1 MTNKS
6 IGCCSG
12 TSPVPVHLDAGKLL
26 RVTSALFIAC
36 LSYSS
41 AAYSACAPTTSTD
54 GEPYIHETI
63 ECTGTDANGWSAS
76 GSWMTIIIYPGAV
89 IGPINAAN
97 WNTSG
102 TPTGGGGNEV
112 YNYGTVSTI
121 QVGPDNY
128 VENHGIAEQITGY
141 GNSTLINA
149 QDGSVS
155 NALSN
160 DYGIFG
166 SSKITYYDPI
176 LQKNVTEYFGT
187 DVINAGSITMTGAT
201 NTSGM
206 HLERNSLGTNES
218 TGTILI
224 TGDDSDGML
233 GTEAVELHNQGSI
246 TVQGATS
253 DGMFVVGDA
262 IMDNSGTIVADGEGS
277 GGIDLVG
284 KAGIITNSGSISV
297 TGTENYGISALFAA
311 VGTSGETTLSITND
325 GSIYTDGFT
334 TYGISV
340 EDYDGA
346 VITNND
352 SVEVNGIDA
361 QGISVGGTSTTIQ
374 NSATGTVAANG
385 ADVYGIALSHSGQIS
400 NAGGITVN
408 GIGAVGIATQT
419 IDPAE
424 TIDII
429 NSGSILATQK
439 DSAAIGRLGSGAI
452 TNTAS
457 GDIRTEGDAS
467 FGIYNEPSSGIA
479 VPIINNGTITTT
491 GAESFG
497 VNLLGEGSITNTGSI
512 NAEGVLSFSVNVQGD
527 DSEIFNSSTGVILTK
542 EVESVAVNVVGS
554 RANVN
559 NEGFIVTE
567 SSTSPGIAVQ
577 GNGCRGTVKNC
588 AVANSNNIN
597 TSNAFSPGIAVIG
610 SNHTVSNTGDI
621 STGDIATGTG
631 DESFGLAVVRGS
643 NTAITQQGIGSNIKT
658 AGARSHGIVMGLDE
672 GLQPNLLGAMDSSTL
687 TVGGG
692 VETSGQGAYAINVF
706 GDGNTITVDETASLL
721 TTGDGSHGL
730 RVKAPGAGLTKITA
744 ASNAGLGARIDTRGD
759 DANGIHVLSDQ
770 SEILVQEDALIS
782 VGGSR
787 SAAIYLESSG
797 QAQIVNEGQLTAQ
810 GPDDPEDNAGI
821 KALFSGNGAPD
832 ARTVSNLG
840 QINTVGL
847 VGTRG
852 IDIIGDDVVVNN
864 GSIAKRDV
872 SIVAGDEFSAGS
884 AGITV
889 TGTGASVANEGSVS
903 VAGVSATGIEIVAP
917 SSGNFLLTSAGT
929 ITVESDGGIGMAFRS
944 STVSP
949 ITAGQANVANSSC
962 VALNDGMADFINC
975 GSIEMLDS
983 DAATGMLARGINNTT
998 IENQAAIAGNASVGE
1013 LHGIVAETAN
1023 NNLISNLDQITL
1035 PGDDS
1040 IGISVTGDSNSII
1053 NGTGEVAF
1061 PTVALDDPLNFIDNS
1076 GRQLFNDQALELIS
1090 SSYSRA
1096 LPAGDQ
1102 IPQGDILITGANS
1115 VGISVDGNNNRI
1127 GIPTYHAALATV
1139 RASGAGSVGVRL
1151 SGADNLLVNGGDI
1164 RGDAVGIQ
1172 GGSGNDSVVNLGHIS
1187 GGVRLEAGDD
1197 VMVVSSNDIIGSV
1210 NGGVDT
1216 DALVV
1221 FVDPDLAAP
1230 LEISGSQYVN
1240 FEWFHKTGA
1249 GNMLLS
1255 NTLSVNEA
1263 RIWQGAVNLAPGA
1276 ILHTDIASLIVE
1288 QEGTLSGAG
1297 TVDGRVVVN
1306 GGIIAPGSENTNG
1319 GVINP
1324 ADSKGKLSINGDLII
1339 NDGLLNLEI
1348 GGLEPGMFDFLDVS
1362 GDASI
1367 FGGNINFSFID
1378 GYLPQEGDLFE
1389 FLLADNISGFENFS
1403 YGITG
1408 LPTGFDFDLTATNGG
1423 VGLFT
1428 TAAASAVPIPPSVWL
1443 FGSGLVGLIS
1453 IARRKN
1459 RIGRQIQVE

>member
-1 MTNKS
+1 
-6 IGCCSG
+6 
-12 TSPVPVHLDAGKLL
+12 
-26 RVTSALFIAC
+26 
-36 LSYSS
+36 
-41 AAYSACAPTTSTD
+41 
-54 GEPYIHETI
+54 
-63 ECTGTDANGWSAS
+63 
-76 GSWMTIIIYPGAV
+76 
-89 IGPINAAN
+89 
-97 WNTSG
+97 
-102 TPTGGGGNEV
+102 
-112 YNYGTVSTI
+112 
-121 QVGPDNY
+121 
-128 VENHGIAEQITGY
+128 
-141 GNSTLINA
+141 
-149 QDGSVS
+149 
-155 NALSN
+155 
-160 DYGIFG
+160 
-166 SSKITYYDPI
+166 
-176 LQKNVTEYFGT
+176 
-187 DVINAGSITMTGAT
+187 
-201 NTSGM
+201 
-206 HLERNSLGTNES
+206 
-218 TGTILI
+218 
-224 TGDDSDGML
+224 ML

-246 TVQGATS
+246 TVLGATS
-253 DGMFVVGDA
+253 DGMFVIGDA
-262 IMDNSGTIVADGEGS
+262 IMDNSGTIVADGDGS
-277 GGIDLVG
+277 GGIDLIG
-284 KAGIITNSGSISV
+284 SAGQITNSGSISV

-311 VGTSGETTLSITND
+311 IGTSGETTLSITND
-325 GSIYTDGFT
+325 GSIDTDGFT

-346 VITNND
+346 VITNNG

-374 NSATGTVAANG
+374 NSATGTVVANG

-419 IDPAE
+419 IDPAD

-429 NSGSILATQK
+429 NSGSILATQRE
-439 DSAAIGRLGSGAI
+439 SAAIGRLGSGAI

-467 FGIYNEPSSGIA
+467 FGIYDEAASGIA
-479 VPIINNGTITTT
+479 VPIINDGTITTT

-512 NAEGVLSFSVNVQGD
+512 NAEGLLSFSVNVQGD

-559 NEGFIVTE
+559 NEGLIVTE

-588 AVANSNNIN
+588 VVANNNIIN
-597 TSNAFSPGIAVIG
+597 TSNSFSPGIAVIG

-643 NTAITQQGIGSNIKT
+643 NAAITQQGIGSNIKT

-672 GLQPNLLGAMDSSTL
+672 GLQPNLLGAMDSSAL

-744 ASNAGLGARIDTRGD
+744 TGNAGLGARIDTRGD

-770 SEILVQEDALIS
+770 SEILVQEDALID

-810 GPDDPEDNAGI
+810 GPDDPEDNVGI
-821 KALFSGNGAPD
+821 KALFSGSAIPD
-832 ARTVSNLG
+832 ARTVGNLG
-840 QINTVGL
+840 QINAVGL

-852 IDIIGDDVVVNN
+852 IDITGDDVVVNN
-864 GSIAKRDV
+864 GSIAKRDA

-889 TGTGASVANEGSVS
+889 TGAGASVANEGSVS

-917 SSGNFLLTSAGT
+917 SSSNFLLTSAGT
-929 ITVESDGGIGMAFRS
+929 ITVESDGGIGMMFRS
-944 STVSP
+944 STASP
-949 ITAGQANVANSSC
+949 ITAGQANSANSSC
-962 VALNDGMADFINC
+962 VALNDNMADFINC

-983 DAATGMLARGINNTT
+983 DTATGMLARGINNTT
-998 IENQAAIAGNASVGE
+998 IENQSAIAGNASVGG
-1013 LHGIVAETAN
+1013 LHGIVAEVSN
-1023 NNLISNLDQITL
+1023 NNIISNLDQITL
-1035 PGDDS
+1035 IGDDS
-1040 IGISVTGDSNSII
+1040 VGISVTGDSSSII

-1061 PTVALDDPLNFIDNS
+1061 PTVALNDPLNFVDNF
-1076 GRQLFNDQALELIS
+1076 GEQLFNEGVLELIS

-1102 IPQGDILITGANS
+1102 IPQGDILVTGANS

-1139 RASGAGSVGVRL
+1139 HAQGAGSVGVRL
-1151 SGADNLLVNGGDI
+1151 SGANNLLVNGGDI

-1187 GGVRLEAGDD
+1187 GGVRLEGGDD

-1210 NGGVDT
+1210 NGGADT
-1216 DALVV
+1216 DTLVV
-1221 FVDPDLAAP
+1221 FAYPDVPP

-1249 GNMLLS
+1249 GTMLLS
-1255 NTLSVNEA
+1255 NTLSVSEA
-1263 RIWQGAVNLAPGA
+1263 RILQGEVNLAPGA
-1276 ILHTDIASLIVE
+1276 ILHTDITTLIVD
-1288 QEGTLSGAG
+1288 QGGTLSGAG

-1306 GGIIAPGSENTNG
+1306 GGTIAPGSENTLGSG
-1319 GVINP
+1319 GVGDP
-1324 ADSKGKLSINGDLII
+1324 GHSLGTLSINGDLTI

-1348 GGLEPGMFDFLDVS
+1348 GGLESGMFDLVDVS
-1362 GDASI
+1362 GNASI
-1367 FGGNINFSFID
+1367 FGGNVNFSFIN
-1378 GYLPQEGDLFE
+1378 GYLPQQGDLFE

-1403 YGITG
+1403 FGITG
-1408 LPTGFDFDLTATNGG
+1408 LHTGFDFDLTTTNGG
-1423 VGLFT
+1423 LGLFT
-1428 TAAASAVPIPPSVWL
+1428 TAAAPAVPIPSSFWL
-1443 FGSGLVGLIS
+1443 FGAGLVGLIS

-1459 RIGRQIQVE
+1459 GIFH